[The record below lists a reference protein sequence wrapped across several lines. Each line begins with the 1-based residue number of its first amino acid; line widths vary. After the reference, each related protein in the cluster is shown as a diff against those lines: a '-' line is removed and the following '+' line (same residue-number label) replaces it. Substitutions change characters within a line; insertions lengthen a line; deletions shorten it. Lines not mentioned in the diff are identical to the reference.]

1 MLSMPTFW
9 AASVTVRPEARQV
22 QAVSSFRSERKR
34 AGGGVGVFLEESG
47 VVAFGQAGGVGEEGD
62 GEFFVQVEV
71 HVADALFDIADA
83 KGVLVGG

>member
-34 AGGGVGVFLEESG
+34 AGEVWVYFLKS
-47 VVAFGQAGGVGEEGD
+47 
-62 GEFFVQVEV
+62 
-71 HVADALFDIADA
+71 
-83 KGVLVGG
+83 LV